1 MSIKKFYNLGKNV
14 LYPICRSI
22 TGSGQKK
29 TLRIIKNEFPSL
41 NIRKIRSGK
50 KVYDWKVPF
59 EWNIKNAYVIDKF
72 GNKIIDFKKNNLH
85 VMGYSSPVKRAF
97 KKEDL
102 LKKLYSLP
110 NQPKA
115 IPYITSY
122 YKKNWGFCVSH
133 KQKKEIRKKYKKNDI
148 FKVVIL
154 SSFNKNGYL
163 NYGELLLKGKTKKE
177 ILISTNICHPSMAN
191 NELSGPIVSMSL
203 INHFKKKKLDK
214 SIRFLFIP
222 ETIGAITFLSK
233 NLNSLKKS
241 VIGGYS
247 LSCIGDERNHSCILS
262 KNSNTQSDKSLIE
275 AYKKLK
281 IKYKIYPFLERGS
294 DERQYNSPGIDL
306 PIALICRSKFQKFPE
321 YHTSLDNF
329 KLVTLKGILGGFN
342 VAKTAIEIL
351 QKKIIPINNILCEP
365 QMSKRLLYPS
375 ISLKN
380 KKKLSQNFMNFLQ
393 YSDGKNDIKD
403 ISKILKLNHKSVQFI
418 YNTLK
423 REMLIS

>member
-1 MSIKKFYNLGKNV
+1 MSIKKFYNLGKKV

-29 TLRIIKNEFPSL
+29 TLRIIKKEFPSL
-41 NIRKIRSGK
+41 HIKKIKSGK

-59 EWNIKNAYVIDKF
+59 EWNIKDAYVIDKF
-72 GNKIIDFKKNNLH
+72 GVKIIDFKKNNLH
-85 VMGYSSPVKRAF
+85 VMGYSSPVKRLF
-97 KKEDL
+97 KKDDL

-110 NQPKA
+110 NQPRA

-133 KQKKEIRKKYKKNDI
+133 NQKKEIKKKYKKNDL
-148 FKVVIL
+148 FKIVIL

-203 INHFKKKKLDK
+203 INYFKKKKLDK

-233 NLNSLKKS
+233 NLDNLKKS

-247 LSCIGDERNHSCILS
+247 LSCIGDERNHSCVLS

-351 QKKIIPINNILCEP
+351 QKKIIPTNNILCEP

-380 KKKLSQNFMNFLQ
+380 KKKLNQNFMHFLQ

-403 ISKILKLNHKSVQFI
+403 ISKILKINHKSVQFI

>member
-1 MSIKKFYNLGKNV
+1 MTVNKFYNLGKNV

-22 TGSGQKK
+22 TGNGQKK
-29 TLRIIKNEFPSL
+29 TLKIIKKEFPNL
-41 NIRKIRSGK
+41 NIKKIRSGK
-50 KVYDWKVPF
+50 KVFDWKIPP
-59 EWNIKNAYVIDKF
+59 EWNIKDAYVIDKF
-72 GNKIIDFKKNNLH
+72 GVKIIDFKQNNLH
-85 VMGYSSPVKRAF
+85 VMGYSSPVKKLL
-97 KKEDL
+97 KKKDL
-102 LKKLYSLP
+102 LRKLYSLP

-133 KQKKEIRKKYKKNDI
+133 NQKKEIKKKYNRSDI

-241 VIGGYS
+241 VVGGYS
-247 LSCIGDERNHSCILS
+247 LSCIGDERNHSCVLS

-329 KLVTLKGILGGFN
+329 KLVTLKGVSGGFN

-380 KKKLSQNFMNFLQ
+380 KKKLNQNFMHFLQ

-403 ISKILKLNHKSVQFI
+403 ICKILKLNHKSAQFI

>member
-1 MSIKKFYNLGKNV
+1 MTVNKFYNLGKNV

-22 TGSGQKK
+22 TGNGQKK
-29 TLRIIKNEFPSL
+29 TLKIIKKEFPNL
-41 NIRKIRSGK
+41 NIKKIRSGK
-50 KVYDWKVPF
+50 KVFDWKIPP
-59 EWNIKNAYVIDKF
+59 EWNIKDAYVIDKF
-72 GNKIIDFKKNNLH
+72 GVKIIDFKQNNLH
-85 VMGYSSPVKRAF
+85 VMGYSSPVKKLL
-97 KKEDL
+97 KKKDL
-102 LKKLYSLP
+102 LRKLYSLP
-110 NQPKA
+110 NQPRA

-133 KQKKEIRKKYKKNDI
+133 YQKKEIKKKYIKNDI
-148 FKVVIL
+148 FKVIIL

-247 LSCIGDERNHSCILS
+247 LSCIGDERNHSCVLS

-329 KLVTLKGILGGFN
+329 KLVTLKGVSGGFN

-380 KKKLSQNFMNFLQ
+380 KKKLNQNFMHFLQ

-423 REMLIS
+423 RKMLIS

>member
-115 IPYITSY
+115 ITYITSY

>member
-1 MSIKKFYNLGKNV
+1 M
-14 LYPICRSI
+14 
-22 TGSGQKK
+22 
-29 TLRIIKNEFPSL
+29 
-41 NIRKIRSGK
+41 
-50 KVYDWKVPF
+50 
-59 EWNIKNAYVIDKF
+59 
-72 GNKIIDFKKNNLH
+72 
-85 VMGYSSPVKRAF
+85 
-97 KKEDL
+97 
-102 LKKLYSLP
+102 
-110 NQPKA
+110 
-115 IPYITSY
+115 
-122 YKKNWGFCVSH
+122 
-133 KQKKEIRKKYKKNDI
+133 
-148 FKVVIL
+148 
-154 SSFNKNGYL
+154 
-163 NYGELLLKGKTKKE
+163 
-177 ILISTNICHPSMAN
+177 
-191 NELSGPIVSMSL
+191 
-203 INHFKKKKLDK
+203 
-214 SIRFLFIP
+214 
-222 ETIGAITFLSK
+222 
-233 NLNSLKKS
+233 
-241 VIGGYS
+241 IGGYS
-247 LSCIGDERNHSCILS
+247 LSCIGDERNHSCVLS

-329 KLVTLKGILGGFN
+329 KLVTLKGVSGGFN

-380 KKKLSQNFMNFLQ
+380 KKKLNQNFMHFLQ

-423 REMLIS
+423 KKNANIIIMKNVNRHIEELKKNGLTIIENVLNESECNLFVKSSNKIVSKLLNQKKNKNI

>member
-85 VMGYSSPVKRAF
+85 VMGYSSPVKRTF